1 MGLWASHVVC
11 LPPFLPL
18 YRSEMPSMVNEIRE
32 REEKAKALEEEYGR
46 MNKTIH
52 RGLYTRRILD
62 IINSINKQKKGIDT
76 VIQVGHSGML
86 R

>member
-1 MGLWASHVVC
+1 
-11 LPPFLPL
+11 
-18 YRSEMPSMVNEIRE
+18 MVNEIRE

-76 VIQVGHSGML
+76 VIQVRYSGITDNRYQPVKWGKMPASL
-86 R
+86 